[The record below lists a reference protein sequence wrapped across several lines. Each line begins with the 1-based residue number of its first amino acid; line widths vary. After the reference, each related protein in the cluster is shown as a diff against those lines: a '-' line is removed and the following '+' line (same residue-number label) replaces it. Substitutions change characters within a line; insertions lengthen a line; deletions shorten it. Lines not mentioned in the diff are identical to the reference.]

1 MWSGMTGKEV
11 LQLQLN
17 GPFNVLHERLVTV
30 SAQEWIAREILGSLG
45 GFTFWHAARRHCGLT
60 RGPDGPGLPY

>member
-17 GPFNVLHERLVTV
+17 GPFNVLHEQLVTV
-30 SAQEWIAREILGSLG
+30 SAQEWIAREILGAWAGSPSG
-45 GFTFWHAARRHCGLT
+45 TPPAGIAA
-60 RGPDGPGLPY
+60 